1 MDNEKKKVVID
12 TALGNII
19 GEHTLDKVTLV
30 GVYPFKD
37 SSYVDDIELVL
48 NFENNSKVSI
58 RFPYSGYNMQLF
70 IADFTNDKRDEIMI
84 RGGFGGS
91 GGFEIGVIYKYEDGN
106 LIKIFDQNE
115 FYNQNKC
122 TAKYE
127 DNYKVNINCGRKKY
141 LLDISSRPKEYL
153 DLIYDSDGKL
163 KENSITLSYVDAPN
177 VIYPV
182 KQVYNS
188 YYELLIQQRVVGI
201 VNVDTLAVIQTLI
214 SLENTTL
221 NEIYKGLL
229 IF

>member
-1 MDNEKKKVVID
+1 MWKE
-12 TALGNII
+12 
-19 GEHTLDKVTLV
+19 
-30 GVYPFKD
+30 
-37 SSYVDDIELVL
+37 
-48 NFENNSKVSI
+48 
-58 RFPYSGYNMQLF
+58 
-70 IADFTNDKRDEIMI
+70 
-84 RGGFGGS
+84 
-91 GGFEIGVIYKYEDGN
+91 
-106 LIKIFDQNE
+106 
-115 FYNQNKC
+115 
-122 TAKYE
+122 
-127 DNYKVNINCGRKKY
+127 KY